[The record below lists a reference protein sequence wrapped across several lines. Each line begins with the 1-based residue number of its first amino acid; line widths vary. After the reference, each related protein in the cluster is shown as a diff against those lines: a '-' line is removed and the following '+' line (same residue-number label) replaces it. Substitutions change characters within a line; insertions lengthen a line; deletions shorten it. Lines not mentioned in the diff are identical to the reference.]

1 MTFFRFL
8 FAETKKTN
16 ILLAA
21 LLITFLN
28 IFLPENIQKDMPSL
42 LELIY
47 FIPIFFIV
55 SLSGYFFAKMQDKLD
70 VISPVF
76 DQASSVVILLAIL
89 IIPICLINPK
99 SFSILLLIFIVELG
113 VMTGKFLY
121 IKK

>member
-8 FAETKKTN
+8 FAQTKKTN
-16 ILLAA
+16 ILLAS
-21 LLITFLN
+21 LLITLLN
-28 IFLPENIQKDMPSL
+28 IFLPESIQKDMPSL

-70 VISPVF
+70 VVSPVF
-76 DQASSVVILLAIL
+76 DQASSVVISLTIL

-113 VMTGKFLY
+113 IMTGKFLY